1 MVLVKFSS
9 FTFYFAVQIQHGPV
23 ALDKPPSTSNI
34 YSIPSI
40 SVPEKILRIENGRI
54 FYEIPALFNLAKN
67 GGGDEILNTY
77 TNV

>member
-1 MVLVKFSS
+1 MAGF
-9 FTFYFAVQIQHGPV
+9 
-23 ALDKPPSTSNI
+23 
-34 YSIPSI
+34 
-40 SVPEKILRIENGRI
+40 

>member
-1 MVLVKFSS
+1 MAEF
-9 FTFYFAVQIQHGPV
+9 
-23 ALDKPPSTSNI
+23 
-34 YSIPSI
+34 
-40 SVPEKILRIENGRI
+40 